1 MSLRF
6 RRKKEHLLLA
16 LQGSRCSF
24 LNYYD
29 DIVLLHNCLTEVN
42 PLEVDLSSELCGYS
56 TPAPLYINAITGG
69 ALVSEHINRSLAEVA
84 ARLKLPMAVG
94 SQRAALKKR
103 SLRFTYQVARRHN
116 PQGLILANLSAHT
129 CVRQAREAVE
139 MLDAQILQLHLNP
152 AQEFIMPEGDE
163 IPPGLVDNIAAICA
177 ALPVPVL
184 VKEVGFGMSSAQAR
198 TLFQA
203 GVKAVDVCGVG
214 GTNFALIEGRRNQS
228 SWWKPFASW
237 GLPTPLCVADVSRH
251 VPELQVIASGG
262 VDDGLKAL
270 KCLALGA
277 SNVAVAGGLL
287 SALHRGGPRGA
298 ERHLRTL
305 LRQIRVGAALLG
317 VSKISQIQ
325 SVPLLIAGDFARLL
339 QGRGIDPISFARR
352 GC

>member
-1 MSLRF
+1 M
-6 RRKKEHLLLA
+6 
-16 LQGSRCSF
+16 
-24 LNYYD
+24 
-29 DIVLLHNCLTEVN
+29 
-42 PLEVDLSSELCGYS
+42 
-56 TPAPLYINAITGG
+56 
-69 ALVSEHINRSLAEVA
+69 
-84 ARLKLPMAVG
+84 G

-203 GVKAVDVCGVG
+203 GVKAVDVSGVG

-287 SALHRGGPRGA
+287 SALHKARRREAPSHPAPADPGRRGSLGGIENQSNPISSPPDRRRFRPAPPGAGDRSHKFCPTRLLASLFLSWNTGPR
-298 ERHLRTL
+298 
-305 LRQIRVGAALLG
+305 LG
-317 VSKISQIQ
+317 K
-325 SVPLLIAGDFARLL
+325 
-339 QGRGIDPISFARR
+339 
-352 GC
+352 C